1 MRNHWTSR
9 AADWVLLVT
18 LFLGTLIAAVAGATD
33 PARGQPAGE
42 TRVAY
47 YLPHMTWD
55 EVEQYLRT
63 SDMVIIPVGSIEQHG
78 KHLPLGSDIIAA
90 VETSMRIGQ
99 KTGVLVAPAVL
110 AGVSEH
116 HMGFPGTI
124 SLTPATLE
132 AVLHDTARSLIAHGF
147 KRIMFL
153 NGHGGNET
161 TVTNVAYRINRETAA
176 TAIDLW
182 RIDLP
187 PTDPRL
193 KDVKLDYHAG
203 VEETSMMMYLAGG
216 LVQMPKAENPTL
228 TFPASVQAI
237 SEKITGRNRDALD
250 NATVFQPE
258 RSGKGTST
266 REISSNG
273 VVTRGDL
280 KTASA
285 EIGRAVVEA
294 NVEAVVRFIETWRQI
309 RP

>member
-1 MRNHWTSR
+1 MRRGLTSR
-9 AADWVLLVT
+9 ATHWALLAA
-18 LFLGTLIAAVAGATD
+18 LFLGTLIAPSANAAD
-33 PARGQPAGE
+33 PARGLPAGE

-47 YLPHMTWD
+47 YLPHMTWE

-78 KHLPLGSDIIAA
+78 KHLPLGSDTIAA

-99 KTGVLVAPAVL
+99 KTGVLVAPILL

-124 SLTPATLE
+124 SLAPATLE
-132 AVLHDTARSLIAHGF
+132 AVLYDTARSLIAHGF
-147 KRIMFL
+147 KRIMFY

-161 TVTNVAYRINRETAA
+161 TVTNVVYRINRETAA

-216 LVQMPKAENPTL
+216 LVQMSKAENPTL

-237 SEKITGRNRDALD
+237 SEKIAGRNREALD
-250 NATVFQPE
+250 NATLFQPE

-273 VVTRGDL
+273 VVTTGDV
-280 KTASA
+280 KTAGA
-285 EIGRAVVEA
+285 DIGRAVVDA
-294 NVEAVVRFIETWRQI
+294 NVEAVVRFIEAWRQA

>member
-1 MRNHWTSR
+1 MRHDLTTR
-9 AADWVLLVT
+9 AVLSALSAALV
-18 LFLGTLIAAVAGATD
+18 LGTLIAPVADGAD
-33 PARGQPAGE
+33 PARGLPTGE

-47 YLPHMTWD
+47 YMPHMTWE

-90 VETSMRIGQ
+90 VETSVCIGQ
-99 KTGVLVAPAVL
+99 KTGVLVAPVLL

-124 SLTPATLE
+124 SLAPTTLE
-132 AVLHDTARSLIAHGF
+132 AVLYDAARSLIAHGF

-161 TVTNVAYRINRETAA
+161 TVTNVVYRINRETAA

-182 RIDLP
+182 RIDPP

-216 LVQMPKAENPTL
+216 LVQMSKAENPTL
-228 TFPASVQAI
+228 TLPVPVQEI
-237 SEKITGRNRDALD
+237 SEKVAGRNREALD
-250 NATVFQPE
+250 NATLFQPE
-258 RSGKGTST
+258 RSGKRTST

-273 VVTRGDL
+273 VVTRGDV
-280 KTASA
+280 KTATA
-285 EIGRAVVEA
+285 DIGRAVVEA
-294 NVEAVVRFIETWRQI
+294 NVEAVVRFIEAWRQAH
-309 RP
+309 P

>member
-1 MRNHWTSR
+1 MRRDSTSCTVLWALS
-9 AADWVLLVT
+9 AALVLS
-18 LFLGTLIAAVAGATD
+18 TLIAPTVEATD
-33 PARGQPAGE
+33 PVRGAPAGE
-42 TRVAY
+42 TRVPY
-47 YLPHMTWD
+47 YLPHMTWE
-55 EVEQYLRT
+55 EVEQYQRT

-90 VETSMRIGQ
+90 VATSLRIGQ
-99 KTGVLVAPAVL
+99 KTGVLVAPVLL

-124 SLTPATLE
+124 SLAPATLE
-132 AVLHDTARSLIAHGF
+132 AVLYDTARSLIVHGF

-161 TVTNVAYRINRETAA
+161 TVTNVVYRINRETAA

-187 PTDPRL
+187 PADPRL

-216 LVQMPKAENPTL
+216 LVQMSKAENPKLTL
-228 TFPASVQAI
+228 PASVQAI
-237 SEKITGRNRDALD
+237 SEKVAGRNREALG
-250 NATVFQPE
+250 NATLFQPE

-273 VVTRGDL
+273 VVTSGDV

-285 EIGRAVVEA
+285 DIGRAVVEA
-294 NVEAVVRFIETWRQI
+294 NVEAAVRFIEAWRLA

>member
-1 MRNHWTSR
+1 MRHDLTSR
-9 AADWVLLVT
+9 AVLSALSAAMV
-18 LFLGTLIAAVAGATD
+18 LGTLFGTAAYGAD
-33 PARGQPAGE
+33 PARGLPAGE
-42 TRVAY
+42 TRVVY
-47 YLPHMTWD
+47 YLPHMTWE

-90 VETSMRIGQ
+90 VETSLRIGQ
-99 KTGVLVAPAVL
+99 KTGVLVAPVVL

-116 HMGFPGTI
+116 HMGFPGTV

-132 AVLHDTARSLIAHGF
+132 AVLYDTARSLIGHGF

-161 TVTNVAYRINRETAA
+161 TVTTVVYRINRETAA
-176 TAIDLW
+176 TAVDLW

-216 LVQMPKAENPTL
+216 LVQMAKTEISTL
-228 TFPASVQAI
+228 TLPASFRAI
-237 SEKITGRNRDALD
+237 SEKIAGRNREALD
-250 NATVFQPE
+250 NATLFQPE

-273 VVTRGDL
+273 VVTTGDL

-294 NVEAVVRFIETWRQI
+294 NVDAAVRFIDAWKLVAR
-309 RP
+309 

>member
-1 MRNHWTSR
+1 MRRDSTSH
-9 AADWVLLVT
+9 AVLPALGLALV
-18 LFLGTLIAAVAGATD
+18 LGTLIAPVADAAD
-33 PARGQPAGE
+33 PARGQLAGE

-78 KHLPLGSDIIAA
+78 KHLPLGSDSIAA

-132 AVLHDTARSLIAHGF
+132 AVLYDTARSLIAHGF

-187 PTDPRL
+187 PTDARL
-193 KDVKLDYHAG
+193 KDAKLDYHAG
-203 VEETSMMMYLAGG
+203 VEETSTMMYLAGG
-216 LVQMPKAENPTL
+216 LVQMSKAENPKL
-228 TFPASVQAI
+228 TFPASVHAI
-237 SEKITGRNRDALD
+237 SEKIAGRNQEALD
-250 NATVFQPE
+250 NALLFQPE

-273 VVTRGDL
+273 VVTTGDL

-294 NVEAVVRFIETWRQI
+294 NVEAVVRFIETWQQI